1 MRHQRSTPVEPAMET
16 RPSSASDIDY
26 TPKELSGRQTV
37 LLGLKYLAVAG
48 IIVILF
54 WVLEKYLF

>member
-1 MRHQRSTPVEPAMET
+1 MET